1 MKKNFVPEMSGRV
14 IFITLAKSFFHSK
27 LKFVGR
33 LGFAPFPRL
42 GVKHFLLNYLT
53 PFLSKLARLS
63 RLEYTYGKPG

>member
-1 MKKNFVPEMSGRV
+1 MKKENNFVPEMSGRV

-42 GVKHFLLNYLT
+42 GVKTFFNKVTHTF
-53 PFLSKLARLS
+53 PQ
-63 RLEYTYGKPG
+63 

>member
-1 MKKNFVPEMSGRV
+1 MKKEKNFVHEMSGWA

-42 GVKHFLLNYLT
+42 GVKTF
-53 PFLSKLARLS
+53 FIKLPH
-63 RLEYTYGKPG
+63 TFPQ

>member
-1 MKKNFVPEMSGRV
+1 MKKKFVPEMSGRV

-42 GVKHFLLNYLT
+42 GVKTFFNKVTHTF
-53 PFLSKLARLS
+53 PQ
-63 RLEYTYGKPG
+63 